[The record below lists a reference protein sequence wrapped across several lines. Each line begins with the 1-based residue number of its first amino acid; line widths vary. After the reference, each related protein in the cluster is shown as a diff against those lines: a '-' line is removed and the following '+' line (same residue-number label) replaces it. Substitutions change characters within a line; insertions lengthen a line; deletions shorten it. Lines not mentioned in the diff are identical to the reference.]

1 MKGNIYAQGLSSH
14 EAERR
19 LAEYGKNVT
28 DSGKKSSFFKR
39 FLAQLGDLMIVILL
53 AAAALSFVIAL
64 YTGDSAELI
73 EPLIIVGIVLTNALL
88 GAFQEFKAEKSL
100 LMLKKLTTPVT
111 KVVRDG
117 SVTLLDSELI
127 VVGDVCVFDA
137 GDIITADGR
146 VTSAEGLFVDQAA
159 ITGESVPVN
168 KHDND
173 IVFGGSLVTRGRCL
187 VTVTATGAKSELGK
201 IADMLSGAAQTQTPL
216 QQRMKRLSKFI
227 GIVCLA
233 VCAVVFAIGLVKGF
247 AARTAGDTFTQV
259 FVDVLLTSVSL
270 AVAAIP
276 EGLPAVVTVVLAGG
290 IEKMAA
296 KNAIVKR
303 LTAVEALGSAS
314 VICSD
319 KTGTLTQNKMT
330 LLGVFDG
337 KAFCAAENITKDN
350 LLLRAFVW
358 CSDAVKNSDGAW
370 LGDPTEIAVAR
381 LVDSESVIR
390 LFELPFDS
398 QRKLMTTVV
407 ACDGGYYAVTKG
419 NPECMLDDQGVF
431 MPQYK
436 LYTRKGLRVLA
447 LSMRR
452 VSHAFPR
459 SQALEKRLPISAL
472 FVISDPPRTEAAQA
486 VEVCRQAGIRPVMIT
501 GDSAETAVEIAR
513 ELGIMRQNDL
523 VLSGDGLAEMSA
535 EGLAEIVDR
544 VAVYARVT
552 PSDKLKIVKAWQSN
566 GAVVA
571 MTGDGVNDAPA
582 LKHADIG
589 CAMGSGTDVAKNAA
603 DIILTDDNFATV
615 VDAISLGRSVYQNI
629 KKTVNYLL
637 TCNIGEVLFV
647 FFAMLL
653 WGASPLAA
661 MQLLWINLVTD
672 GLPGLALGLY
682 RQERDVMRCP
692 PRPSNEGFF
701 SNGGGRRVF
710 VGGVLFA
717 LATLLSF
724 ACGARTGLP
733 EASTMAYLTL
743 STSQLVF
750 VLEMRS
756 EHGAFDRGITSFML
770 ISLAVSAVLVWS
782 VALIPPLMSVL
793 ELVKLSVW
801 RYLLAVALSLLP
813 VAFYRLKRPIAAL
826 FGGKSI
832 VKRLKAVKN

>member
-1 MKGNIYAQGLSSH
+1 MKGNINAQGLSSR

-28 DSGKKSSFFKR
+28 DSGKKSSFLQKL
-39 FLAQLGDLMIVILL
+39 LAQLGDLMIVILL
-53 AAAALSFVIAL
+53 AAAVLSFVIAL
-64 YTGDSAELI
+64 YTGDAAELI
-73 EPLIIVGIVLTNALL
+73 EPLIIVGIVFANAIL
-88 GAFQEFKAEKSL
+88 GALQEFKAEKSL

-117 SVTLLDSELI
+117 NVTVLDSELI

-146 VTSAEGLFVDQAA
+146 IASAEGLFVDQAA

-168 KHDND
+168 KHDGD
-173 IVFGGSLVTRGRCL
+173 TVFGGSLVTHGRCL
-187 VTVTATGAKSELGK
+187 VTVTATGAKTELGK
-201 IADMLSGAAQTQTPL
+201 IADMLSDAARTQTPL
-216 QQRMKRLSKFI
+216 QQRMKQLSKLI
-227 GIVCLA
+227 GMVCLA
-233 VCAVVFAIGLVKGF
+233 VCAVVFVIGLVKGF
-247 AARTAGDTFTQV
+247 GARAAGESVTQV
-259 FVDVLLTSVSL
+259 FADVLLTSVSL

-296 KNAIVKR
+296 KNAVVKR

-330 LLGVFDG
+330 LTGIFDG
-337 KAFCAAENITKDN
+337 KAFCAAEGLTKDN
-350 LLLRAFVW
+350 LLLRAFAW

-381 LVDSESVIR
+381 LVASDENVTR

-407 ACDGGYYAVTKG
+407 ECDGAYYAVTKG
-419 NPECMLDDQGVF
+419 NPECMTDEHGVF

-436 LYTRKGLRVLA
+436 LYSCKGLRVLA
-447 LSMRR
+447 LSLRK
-452 VSHAFPR
+452 VSHDFPR

-472 FVISDPPRTEAAQA
+472 FVISDPPRAEAAQA
-486 VEVCRQAGIRPVMIT
+486 VEVCRQAGIRPIMIT
-501 GDSAETAVEIAR
+501 GDSVQTAVEIAR
-513 ELGIMRQNDL
+513 ELCIMQQCDL
-523 VLSGDGLAEMSA
+523 VLSGERLAQTSVE
-535 EGLAEIVDR
+535 ELAEIVDR

-552 PSDKLKIVKAWQSN
+552 PSDKLKIVRAWQSK

-589 CAMGSGTDVAKNAA
+589 CAMGSGTEVAKNAA

-615 VDAISLGRSVYQNI
+615 VDAVSLGRSVYQNI

-647 FFAMLL
+647 FFALLL
-653 WGASPLAA
+653 WDASPLAA

-692 PRPSNEGFF
+692 PRLSNEGFF

-710 VGGVLFA
+710 EGGVLFA
-717 LATLLSF
+717 LATLTSF
-724 ACGARTGLP
+724 ACGARVGLS

-756 EHGAFDRGITSFML
+756 EHGAFDRGITPFML
-770 ISLAVSAVLVWS
+770 VSLAVSAVLVWS
-782 VALIPPLMSVL
+782 VALVPPLMSLL
-793 ELVKLSVW
+793 ELVRLSAW
-801 RYLLAVALSLLP
+801 QYLLAVALSLLP
-813 VAFYRLKRPIAAL
+813 VAFYRLRQPLAAL
-826 FGGKSI
+826 IGGKSA
-832 VKRLKAVKN
+832 LECP